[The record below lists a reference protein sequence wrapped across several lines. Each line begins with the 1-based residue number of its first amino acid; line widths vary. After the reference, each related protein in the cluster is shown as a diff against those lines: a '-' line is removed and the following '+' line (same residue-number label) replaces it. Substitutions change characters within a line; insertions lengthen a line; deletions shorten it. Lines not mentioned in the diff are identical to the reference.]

1 MSQITVPAHGGT
13 FANAC
18 TSLRMKLIEQ
28 VAEREG
34 WPIHGDGRPRFF
46 RARAEQAAEAEI
58 AIWQRNPRQP
68 VDDVERTLVAMRA
81 NFLAW
86 QASRQELADQRA
98 AVEAQRRAEVI
109 AREPAK
115 EFKLRFRD
123 MNSDRDVEVTLPAG
137 MVRFLG
143 EAAP

>member
-1 MSQITVPAHGGT
+1 MSQITVPAHGGA
-13 FANAC
+13 FANAG

-28 VAEREG
+28 IAEREG
-34 WPIHGDGRPRFF
+34 WPINGDMRPDFF
-46 RARAEQAAEAEI
+46 RAKAEQAAEAEI

-86 QASRQELADQRA
+86 QASRQELANRRA
-98 AVEAQRRAEVI
+98 NDEAQRRADAI
-109 AREPAK
+109 AKEPAK
-115 EFKLRFRD
+115 EHKLRFRD
-123 MNSDRDVEVTLPAG
+123 QNTGREVEITMSAAQ
-137 MVRFLG
+137 VRFLE